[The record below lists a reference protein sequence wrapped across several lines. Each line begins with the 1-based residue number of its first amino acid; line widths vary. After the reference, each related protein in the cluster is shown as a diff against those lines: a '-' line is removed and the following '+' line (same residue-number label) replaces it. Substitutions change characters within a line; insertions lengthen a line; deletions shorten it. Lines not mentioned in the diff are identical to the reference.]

1 MPRTKEGPESNNFGI
16 YADVI
21 RIHTFAIISTM
32 ATMFKF
38 NTVIVCIVNVVFTFI
53 GITLNSVVVINL
65 WNTQLRK
72 RLCYFMILILACFD
86 LVVVVVFHP
95 LIIFEVLFYC
105 ISMNFEKFVWEKYI
119 YYLFVFSLTGLLTMI
134 SERYLAL
141 VHPFFHEKFVTK
153 SRLLTAF
160 VLFQIPCGVVF
171 IMMNI
176 QHLSLAIYYAPFGFF
191 SIVICIL
198 NLKLF
203 YIAKTLRKLALVN
216 LGNSLGSD
224 SEPLRTV
231 KKRKLRL
238 ILASLGKISTCFLAV
253 MCLFLCHIP
262 TLVNIAL
269 KTKEP
274 GQRDQSA
281 VVVEVWA
288 ETFLTINSTLNCS
301 IFFYKN
307 SVLRRHGAK
316 YLAKCC
322 CWRWRS
328 QE

>member
-1 MPRTKEGPESNNFGI
+1 
-16 YADVI
+16 
-21 RIHTFAIISTM
+21 M

-38 NTVIVCIVNVVFTFI
+38 NTVIVCIVNVVFTLV

-72 RLCYFMILILACFD
+72 KLCYFMILACFD

-95 LIIFEVLFYC
+95 LIIFKVIFYC
-105 ISMNFEKFVWEKYI
+105 ISMNFEKLVWQKYI
-119 YYLFVFSLTGLLTMI
+119 YLFVFSLTGLLTMI
-134 SERYLAL
+134 LERYLAL

-160 VLFQIPCGVVF
+160 VLFQIPCGVVH
-171 IMMNI
+171 ILWMNI
-176 QHLSLAIYYAPFGFF
+176 QHLSLLIYYAPFGIF
-191 SIVICIL
+191 SILICIL
-198 NLKLF
+198 NFKLF

-216 LGNSLGSD
+216 LGNYLRGSD

-231 KKRKLRL
+231 NRWKFPLT
-238 ILASLGKISTCFLAV
+238 LASLGKISTCSLAV
-253 MCLFLCHIP
+253 VCLFLCHIP

-269 KTKEP
+269 KIAKEA

-316 YLAKCC
+316 YLVKCC
-322 CWRWRS
+322 CRRWQS

>member
-1 MPRTKEGPESNNFGI
+1 
-16 YADVI
+16 
-21 RIHTFAIISTM
+21 M

-38 NTVIVCIVNVVFTFI
+38 NAVIVCIVNVVLTFI

-95 LIIFEVLFYC
+95 LIIFKVIFYC
-105 ISMNFEKFVWEKYI
+105 ISMNFEKFLWQKYI
-119 YYLFVFSLTGLLTMI
+119 YYLFVFSLIGLLTMI
-134 SERYLAL
+134 LERYLAL
-141 VHPFFHEKFVTK
+141 VHPFFHKKFVTK

-160 VLFQIPCGVVF
+160 GLFQIPCGVVF
-171 IMMNI
+171 ILRMNI
-176 QHLSLAIYYAPFGFF
+176 QHLPLPIYYAPFGFF

-203 YIAKTLRKLALVN
+203 YIARTLRKLAEVN

-231 KKRKLRL
+231 NKRKLRL
-238 ILASLGKISTCFLAV
+238 ILASLGKISTCFLAAV
-253 MCLFLCHIP
+253 CLFFSHVP

-269 KTKEP
+269 KITKET
-274 GQRDQSA
+274 GQRDQST

-316 YLAKCC
+316 YLATCC
-322 CWRWRS
+322 CRRWRS